1 MDDENRLSTFLKN
14 RRRRLDPSAF
24 GFSGRR
30 RTPGLRREEVAQRAN
45 ISTTWYTWLE
55 QGRGGPPS
63 PRVLQS
69 LSEALMLT
77 EAEREHLFLV
87 GIGQPPKA
95 LPSSHEGVTPRLQR
109 LLDTMVF
116 VPAIVVTPLW
126 DIVSWNN
133 AARVALAD
141 YEKLSLEE
149 RNVLRRMFLD
159 PATRAAQEDW
169 EGVAH
174 FLVATFRA
182 ETARAGENERAMAL
196 VAELCE
202 KSTEFAAI
210 WSNHDVRS
218 IGDGVKRIRH
228 PLVGPIAFEFSSFS
242 VDGRPDLKLL
252 AYNPAEDIDAQKI
265 QELCRSVE

>member
-1 MDDENRLSTFLKN
+1 M
-14 RRRRLDPSAF
+14 
-24 GFSGRR
+24 
-30 RTPGLRREEVAQRAN
+30 
-45 ISTTWYTWLE
+45 I
-55 QGRGGPPS
+55 
-63 PRVLQS
+63 
-69 LSEALMLT
+69 
-77 EAEREHLFLV
+77 
-87 GIGQPPKA
+87 
-95 LPSSHEGVTPRLQR
+95 
-109 LLDTMVF
+109 F

-133 AARVALAD
+133 AARVALTD
-141 YEKLSLEE
+141 YEKLSREE

-169 EGVAH
+169 EGVAR

-182 ETARAGENERAMAL
+182 ETARAGENERAVAL
-196 VAELCE
+196 VTELRE

-210 WSNHDVRS
+210 WSSHDVRS

-228 PLVGPIAFEFSSFS
+228 PLAGPIAFEFSSFA

-265 QELCRSVE
+265 KELCEPRR